1 MNALRKIKPGR
12 TRLLILMGIV
22 ALFMIGFA
30 ACSDDEGNRMVA
42 PPPPPSISV
51 NSVGGLPNNDVYD
64 IFEDSQGRMW
74 FATNSGVLMID
85 GTMSKVFDDQDGIPN
100 RQIRS
105 VEELNDQIWVGTW
118 GGDGGTGGV
127 GFADSMAIYNDSINW
142 DQLPLA
148 NNRLPERKVSSL
160 AVDAALDFL
169 YIGTANGLTR
179 YRNIFT
185 VPENQKWTSWASNSF
200 LMGGNGNI
208 SDMAFY
214 VSPRGRELWMTK
226 RNTQDAE
233 GNVPGD
239 VSIFRLG
246 VGAIFFTPE
255 NSAIPSTDA
264 TGVIVDPNNDL
275 LYTTFANAGVSSVDV
290 DGSKWTHFDLP
301 QGLVSSFAMSVGIQ
315 SDGTMWVGTMA
326 GLTCVT
332 PAGNVTNYTAG
343 SGLPSLQIQTVF
355 VDSQDRVW
363 LGFIGGGA
371 VRVTGAQGH

>member
-1 MNALRKIKPGR
+1 
-12 TRLLILMGIV
+12 MGIV

-30 ACSDDEGNRMVA
+30 ACSDDDPTKPQ
-42 PPPPPSISV
+42 PPPPPPAISV

-290 DGSKWTHFDLP
+290 DGSKWTHFDLA